1 MAKNSD
7 EVAITTTKVGDDVY
21 MIYWTRRAKQHVVHV
36 DDFKNGVAYTNIVM
50 PDGSITR
57 NKGTLVEIR

>member
-1 MAKNSD
+1 MKLDCRLCN
-7 EVAITTTKVGDDVY
+7 
-21 MIYWTRRAKQHVVHV
+21 AKQHVVHV
-36 DDFKNGVAYTNIVM
+36 DDFKNSVAYTNIVM